1 MKIMEI
7 KIDSHGLAGRGIPK
21 VMKTRGE
28 NFEWE
33 RGNSIGFPAG
43 RLREE
48 AGAEG
53 FIVGELRESAVRAGV
68 AIGRLER
75 QFHRQR

>member
-33 RGNSIGFPAG
+33 RDNSIGFPTG

-48 AGAEG
+48 AGP
-53 FIVGELRESAVRAGV
+53 RASS
-68 AIGRLER
+68 
-75 QFHRQR
+75 